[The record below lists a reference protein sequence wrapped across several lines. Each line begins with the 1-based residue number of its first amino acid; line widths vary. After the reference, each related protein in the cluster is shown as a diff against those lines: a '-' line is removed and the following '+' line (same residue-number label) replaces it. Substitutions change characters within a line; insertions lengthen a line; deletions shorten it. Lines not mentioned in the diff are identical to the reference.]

1 MMHTYLRIENG
12 VYDIGQW
19 LPNREG
25 VTSFNRLFS
34 VHTLKQAFTAV
45 NILNGGTR
53 VNPNILGI
61 FNERE

>member
-1 MMHTYLRIENG
+1 MHTYLRVENG
-12 VYDIGQW
+12 VYDIGMW

-25 VTSFNRLFS
+25 VTSFARMFS
-34 VHTLKQAFTAV
+34 VPTLKQAFVAV

-61 FNERE
+61 FNEKE

>member
-1 MMHTYLRIENG
+1 MEKG

-25 VTSFNRLFS
+25 VTSFVRLFS
-34 VHTLKQAFTAV
+34 VPSLKQAFVAV